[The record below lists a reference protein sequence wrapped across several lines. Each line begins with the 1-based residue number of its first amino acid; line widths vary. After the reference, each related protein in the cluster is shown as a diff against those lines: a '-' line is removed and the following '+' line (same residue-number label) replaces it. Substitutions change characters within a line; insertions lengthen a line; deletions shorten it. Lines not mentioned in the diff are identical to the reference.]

1 MSRYYTTVRGHN
13 YSRATDRDLAA
24 GNTVYGFTNTE
35 APKNY
40 VQAGTTRYSNKGGTR
55 VMNIYRYQPP
65 SQTDPNVTK
74 RLTDLTNELNTLRGI
89 NEGYKKT
96 IDSLRGDIDA
106 LSSANTGYEQDIKG
120 LLGQIAT
127 NKTTFDTQLS
137 DAQTAADQRIA
148 SLTDQFKIDMEA
160 AAAASKT
167 QLDDLVAANQAALL
181 AEREGFRTDL
191 AARDKQY
198 QSELDKRDLAQQRRD
213 EAAELARV
221 AEAERLE
228 QMRISQETSAANTAR
243 SGQSAQFQVGSGG
256 SAPSSSGGIGQ
267 FKRRFKITPVT
278 AKGLSIAANKKV
290 TNKML
295 NV

>member
-1 MSRYYTTVRGHN
+1 MSRYYTTLSGHSFN
-13 YSRATDRDLAA
+13 RASDHDFTSRRTLYGDQ
-24 GNTVYGFTNTE
+24 NTT

-40 VQAGTTRYSNKGGTR
+40 KFAGTQRYSNKGGSR
-55 VMNIYRYQPP
+55 LMNVYTYSEPTK
-65 SQTDPNVTK
+65 TDPNVTK
-74 RLTDLTNELNTLRGI
+74 RLGDLTKELNTLRGI
-89 NEGYKKT
+89 NEGYKNT
-96 IDSLRGDIDA
+96 IDTLRGDIDA
-106 LSSANTGYEQDIKG
+106 LTASNTGYEQDIKG
-120 LLGQIAT
+120 LMGQIAT
-127 NKTTFDTQLS
+127 NRTNFDTQLS
-137 DAQTAADQRIA
+137 DAQTAADQKIA
-148 SLTDQFKIDMEA
+148 SLTDQFKIDMDT
-160 AAAASKT
+160 AAAASKA

-213 EAAELARV
+213 EAAELARI

-256 SAPSSSGGIGQ
+256 SAPSSVGGIGQ